1 MSTSIQS
8 PAGSG
13 VAAAPG
19 RPIGELIFA
28 LIIISIGVVGFVAGA
43 GIQTPPS
50 ASDIGPKAFPYLVSG
65 MLVLVGAG
73 LVIQLLRGGTGVPEE
88 GEDVDPNI
96 ATDWATVGKLAGF
109 VLLHAFLIVPLGW
122 PAAAAVLFFGCA
134 WSLGARPW
142 WRNLVTAIVLA
153 LVLQFVFAGLLG
165 VSLPAGF
172 LEGFGV
178 FGG

>member
-13 VAAAPG
+13 TAAAPG

-28 LIIISIGVVGFVAGA
+28 LLIISVGVVGFVAGA

-73 LVIQLLRGGTGVPEE
+73 LVIQLLRGGTGVPRRAK
-88 GEDVDPNI
+88 DVDPNI
-96 ATDWATVGKLAGF
+96 ATDWADGRQARGIRAAACLPHRAPG
-109 VLLHAFLIVPLGW
+109 L
-122 PAAAAVLFFGCA
+122 AAAAAACCSSAAPGRSAPVPG
-134 WSLGARPW
+134 GATW
-142 WRNLVTAIVLA
+142 
-153 LVLQFVFAGLLG
+153 
-165 VSLPAGF
+165 
-172 LEGFGV
+172 
-178 FGG
+178 

>member
-1 MSTSIQS
+1 MSTSTSS

-13 VAAAPG
+13 TAAASG
-19 RPIGELIFA
+19 RPIGELVFA
-28 LIIISIGVVGFVAGA
+28 LIVISVGVVGFVAGA

-65 MLVLVGAG
+65 MLVLVGTG

-109 VLLHAFLIVPLGW
+109 VLLHSFLIVPLGW
-122 PAAAAVLFFGCA
+122 PIAAAVLFFGAA

-142 WRNLVTAIVLA
+142 FRNLITAIILA

-178 FGG
+178 FSG